1 MINTN
6 MARKIVTN
14 LRIEED
20 SWLQLKSE
28 AGELGMSVN
37 EYINFLLRDLSNR
50 RLFNPKKR
58 DALFWRLGELSK
70 MKSEPLGEL
79 SEDDKIIYGID

>member
-1 MINTN
+1 
-6 MARKIVTN
+6 MAKKIVTN
-14 LRIEED
+14 LRIDKEN
-20 SWLQLKSE
+20 WLQLKSE
-28 AGELGMSVN
+28 AGEIGMSVN

-50 RLFNPKKR
+50 RIFNPKKR

-70 MKSEPLGEL
+70 KYKPEPEGEL